1 METLI
6 SSAGVLVSSLLGYGL
21 YKKSYQHSVSVLN
34 GKNLLMSIVPTK
46 SIFLILQIKLL
57 TKT

>member
-21 YKKSYQHSVSVLN
+21 YKKELSAQRQRAERKKSTNEYRTNEEYISY
-34 GKNLLMSIVPTK
+34 PAD
-46 SIFLILQIKLL
+46 
-57 TKT
+57 